1 MQGRLRLDLL
11 VWLVLQEE
19 AISFCKN
26 QRGAIIMNFFFPT
39 HFSPELSTAI
49 CSRSFVG
56 TALPWRTLK
65 QQEICPMLQPALS
78 GATRADAGQAWAEGS
93 ALKDLPGGASSLGC
107 GCEVSEEGAG
117 GSSPPLPWSLHLQM
131 PGCRCKPGSR
141 KCMHSLCTCKRNEA
155 YSFANLPHNE
165 KHML

>member
-1 MQGRLRLDLL
+1 MQEPKRDHHN
-11 VWLVLQEE
+11 E
-19 AISFCKN
+19 N
-26 QRGAIIMNFFFPT
+26 FFPT
-39 HFSPELSTAI
+39 HFSTELSTAI

-56 TALPWRTLK
+56 TALPWRTLNE
-65 QQEICPMLQPALS
+65 QETCLVLQPALS
-78 GATRADAGQAWAEGS
+78 SATRADAGQAWAEGS
-93 ALKDLPGGASSLGC
+93 ALQDLPSGASSLGC
-107 GCEVSEEGAG
+107 GCEVSEDGAG